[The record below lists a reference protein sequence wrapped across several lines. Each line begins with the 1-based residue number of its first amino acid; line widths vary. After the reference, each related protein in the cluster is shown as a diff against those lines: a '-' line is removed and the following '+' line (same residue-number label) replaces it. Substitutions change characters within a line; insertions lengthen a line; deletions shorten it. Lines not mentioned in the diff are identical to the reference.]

1 MSILSPINC
10 GLIITIFGEIGVIL
24 PMLGF
29 FNVWTVVLPFAGFA
43 LGTGLVFPSGQ
54 TGETSPYPKMAGAAS
69 SMLSSLQMASAA
81 VVGAMTASMLDGSML
96 PMAWTIFGMGPVLI
110 PSFYLLVLQ
119 NPRKMTVLTD

>member
-43 LGTGLVFPSGQ
+43 FGTGLVFPSGQ
-54 TGETSPYPKMAGAAS
+54 TGATSPYPKMAGAAS

-81 VVGAMTASMLDGSML
+81 VVGAMTASVLDGSML
-96 PMAWTIFGMGPVLI
+96 PMAWTMFGMGPGLLL
-110 PSFYLLVLQ
+110 SFYLLVVR
-119 NPRKMTVLTD
+119 NPREMTVPTD